1 MIDQRKTCFMGS
13 GKMGEA
19 LLKGT
24 LAAHFLHP
32 KQVVMCDILPHRLVE
47 IADRYGVST
56 SQDARTSARDSQVV
70 ILSVKPQDIRAV
82 LKTIREVVEEDHLLI
97 SIAAGVSTTF
107 VEEELGKKARV
118 VRVMPNTPAMSLAG
132 ISVVSPGRYAHPED
146 AEYVLAFMSSVGET
160 MLLPEENQ
168 NAAMAIHGCGPAYF
182 SLFIESL
189 VDAGISMG
197 LSKEVSSKLAVETM
211 FGSARMLKETG
222 MEASELR
229 RMVTSPAGTTVEALK
244 VLEEN
249 RFRYAVIKAVERAAL
264 RAREIGEELEGER

>member
-1 MIDQRKTCFMGS
+1 
-13 GKMGEA
+13 
-19 LLKGT
+19 
-24 LAAHFLHP
+24 
-32 KQVVMCDILPHRLVE
+32 
-47 IADRYGVST
+47 
-56 SQDARTSARDSQVV
+56 
-70 ILSVKPQDIRAV
+70 
-82 LKTIREVVEEDHLLI
+82 
-97 SIAAGVSTTF
+97 
-107 VEEELGKKARV
+107 
-118 VRVMPNTPAMSLAG
+118 
-132 ISVVSPGRYAHPED
+132 
-146 AEYVLAFMSSVGET
+146 
-160 MLLPEENQ
+160 
-168 NAAMAIHGCGPAYF
+168 
-182 SLFIESL
+182 ESL